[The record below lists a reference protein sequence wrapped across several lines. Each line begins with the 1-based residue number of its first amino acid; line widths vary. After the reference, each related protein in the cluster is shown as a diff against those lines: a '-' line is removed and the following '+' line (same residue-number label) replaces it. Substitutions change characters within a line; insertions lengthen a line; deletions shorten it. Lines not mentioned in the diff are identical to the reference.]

1 MDEAQ
6 QIPMQRPVRWRLLFL
21 WGGYSTC
28 SYSISVETLNMAT
41 REGIV
46 CESDGRAYIPA
57 SQRPNVKH
65 GNTRRDCVEEWRG
78 IPTSKP
84 AARWVIRV
92 KPGYL
97 RQEVA
102 PWRSSQA
109 EARRRRFQL

>member
-1 MDEAQ
+1 
-6 QIPMQRPVRWRLLFL
+6 MQRPVRWRLLFCGGGGE
-21 WGGYSTC
+21 GGYSTC

-65 GNTRRDCVEEWRG
+65 GNTRRDCVEGWKS

-84 AARWVIRV
+84 AAQWVMAKAHSV
-92 KPGYL
+92 T
-97 RQEVA
+97 
-102 PWRSSQA
+102 
-109 EARRRRFQL
+109 ARNTTVSL

>member
-1 MDEAQ
+1 MRRSRYQCRDQ
-6 QIPMQRPVRWRLLFL
+6 SGGDSFFVGGGG
-21 WGGYSTC
+21 GGYSIC

-65 GNTRRDCVEEWRG
+65 GNTGRDCVEGWKG

-84 AARWVIRV
+84 AAQWVMAKAHSV
-92 KPGYL
+92 T
-97 RQEVA
+97 
-102 PWRSSQA
+102 
-109 EARRRRFQL
+109 ARNTTVSL